1 MVVTAIL
8 SLLCGLV
15 LFLYGVMLMGDGLNQ
30 VAGGK
35 LEAVLYKLTSHPIK
49 GIALGADASG
59 DGYSR
64 RGALRHPVFRDLTAL
79 QKHFLLQIRCT
90 SCKLV
95 VLELRLREEL

>member
-35 LEAVLYKLTSHPIK
+35 LEAVLYRLTSHPVK
-49 GIALGADASG
+49 GIAHTARRHLHAGAG
-59 DGYSR
+59 
-64 RGALRHPVFRDLTAL
+64 HPVQRS
-79 QKHFLLQIRCT
+79 R
-90 SCKLV
+90 
-95 VLELRLREEL
+95 LEL